1 MTMHLATG
9 RRSALSRAALVLLMS
24 ACGSGIGG
32 GPADGNAGA
41 SGNAP
46 SGGDRGSGGTSGGGV
61 SAKGGELGN
70 QGGNRANGGTGG
82 NNAGGDANGGS
93 AHGGANP
100 GGSAGERT
108 TSGGVGGANRGGAG
122 GSSGAA
128 GSNTGGAGG
137 AAGSACPSA
146 APSVGEACAA
156 DGLDCAWG
164 DSPFPEC
171 RTHLVCSLGKWAKG
185 FSGSECTPTA
195 ADVCPP
201 VEPNRSGVCT
211 TDDVGARCSYDG
223 GSLCT
228 CESQACGGTGC
239 TPLAMPTWFCYRPPS
254 NCPFAAPN
262 AGTECNGSMTCNYE
276 YCGLTASCRNGRWTW
291 LFGCA

>member
-1 MTMHLATG
+1 MQ
-9 RRSALSRAALVLLMS
+9 LSPRPCKAFSCAALVLLVS
-24 ACGSGIGG
+24 ACGSANGG

-41 SGNAP
+41 SGNAA
-46 SGGDRGSGGTSGGGV
+46 SGGDRGSGGTSAGGV
-61 SAKGGELGN
+61 SAKGGEIGN
-70 QGGNRANGGTGG
+70 QGGNRASGGMGG
-82 NNAGGDANGGS
+82 GNAGGASGGEAKGGS

-100 GGSAGERT
+100 GGSAGERA

-128 GSNTGGAGG
+128 GSNTGGA
-137 AAGSACPSA
+137 AGSACPSA

-156 DGLDCAWG
+156 NGLDCAWG

-171 RTHLVCSLGKWAKG
+171 RTHLVCSLGKWANG
-185 FSGSECTPTA
+185 FSGSECKPTA
-195 ADVCPP
+195 ADMCPP
-201 VEPNRSGVCT
+201 VEPNRSGACT
-211 TDDVGARCSYDG
+211 ADDVGARCSYDG

-239 TPLAMPTWFCYRPPS
+239 TPLTMPTWFCYRPPS
-254 NCPFAAPN
+254 NCPLAAPN
-262 AGTECNGSMTCNYE
+262 VGTECSGNMTCNYE